1 LILGIENLPDESLT
15 RYYENIR
22 QQAEA
27 DRAHKHHFTAGPPV
41 REYADRLSDEM
52 IKRRLQPLPIRWP
65 S

>member
-1 LILGIENLPDESLT
+1 LILGIENLPDETLT

-27 DRAHKHHFTAGPPV
+27 DRAHKHHFTAGPAV
-41 REYADRLSDEM
+41 REYADRLSDEL
-52 IKRRLQPLPIRWP
+52 IKRRLQCLPIRWP